1 MYNKGDKSEFQHG
14 DELTYTCSR
23 GYKSPMEDPMTF
35 PSITCEAGVWQG
47 DTPTCD
53 GKVIIQSTVYTD
65 ISVYGA
71 GLCMNNIYIYI
82 LRDPSD
88 YVILKL
94 QSSTS
99 YTVQVTNLKRSK

>member
-1 MYNKGDKSEFQHG
+1 MNYLINYLFIYKY
-14 DELTYTCSR
+14 YTVQV
-23 GYKSPMEDPMTF
+23 T
-35 PSITCEAGVWQG
+35 
-47 DTPTCD
+47 
-53 GKVIIQSTVYTD
+53 
-65 ISVYGA
+65 
-71 GLCMNNIYIYI
+71 N

>member
-82 LRDPSD
+82 YIYRSPCMHIPNIM
-88 YVILKL
+88 VIMPMKL
-94 QSSTS
+94 VCMTH
-99 YTVQVTNLKRSK
+99 